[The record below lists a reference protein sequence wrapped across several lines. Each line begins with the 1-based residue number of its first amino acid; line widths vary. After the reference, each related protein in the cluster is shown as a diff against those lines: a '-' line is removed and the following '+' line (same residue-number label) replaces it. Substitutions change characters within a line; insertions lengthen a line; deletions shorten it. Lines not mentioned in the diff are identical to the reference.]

1 MPYKDPEKQKAAQ
14 KAWYERNKEITY
26 YRSKSSREKYR
37 EEVRK
42 IKEAS
47 PCVDCNISYPY
58 YIMHFDHL
66 DSSEK
71 INGVSAILRTGGIGG
86 AIKEIEKC
94 ELVCA
99 NCHATR
105 TWKRQHKIP
114 LDM

>member
-26 YRSKSSREKYR
+26 YRSKGSREKYR
-37 EEVRK
+37 ETIRK
-42 IKEAS
+42 IKESS
-47 PCVDCNISYPY
+47 PCKDCNISYPY

-66 DSSEK
+66 NASEK
-71 INGVSAILRTGGIGG
+71 IDKVSSILQNGGLKN

-99 NCHATR
+99 NCHAIR
-105 TWKRQHKIP
+105 TWKRQHGID
-114 LDM
+114 L